1 MLQPY
6 LDKRPRLLGPVRAHA
21 TSVVI
26 GDVELGAGVSL
37 WPQVVLRG
45 DYNSIRVGARSNI
58 QDGAV
63 VHNDT
68 AHPAVIGADCV
79 VGHRAVVHG
88 AVVGD
93 RCLIGIGAI
102 ILNGAVIGDE
112 CVIGAGALVPEGK
125 EIPPRSVVMGLP
137 GKIVRPVDEDALART
152 LRGVAA
158 YQGYAERQLPLLEAL
173 PD

>member
-1 MLQPY
+1 
-6 LDKRPRLLGPVRAHA
+6 
-21 TSVVI
+21 
-26 GDVELGAGVSL
+26 
-37 WPQVVLRG
+37 
-45 DYNSIRVGARSNI
+45 
-58 QDGAV
+58 V
-63 VHNDT
+63 VHND
-68 AHPAVIGADCV
+68 AGHPAVIGADCV

-88 AVVGD
+88 CVIGD

-137 GKIVRPVDEDALART
+137 GKVVRPVDEDALART

-158 YQGYAERQLPLLEAL
+158 YQGYAERQLPLLEA
-173 PD
+173 PTD